1 MCIVMASLFAVL
13 DSDGLMPKSNKTKD
27 VLHNRRGRHVK
38 AKSMGELQL
47 KELASE
53 DPGLPL
59 STKAAILF
67 SSCKNHNKSGSADN
81 LLGSSGTTDD
91 IRTRCLE
98 LSQSTSLEQLAVYDQ
113 NVRKLSF
120 QVKKFFPGSDELFL
134 CFKGHQRM

>member
-1 MCIVMASLFAVL
+1 VNDILFT
-13 DSDGLMPKSNKTKD
+13 DSNGVDFWFNHRDGSVAKLNKAKD
-27 VLHNRRGRHVK
+27 ALHNRRGRHVK
-38 AKSMGELQL
+38 AKSLGELQL

-67 SSCKNHNKSGSADN
+67 SSCKSHNKTGSADN
-81 LLGSSGTTDD
+81 LLGTTDD

-113 NVRKLSF
+113 NSRKLSF
-120 QVKKFFPGSDELFL
+120 QVDKFYSFR
-134 CFKGHQRM
+134 KM

>member
-1 MCIVMASLFAVL
+1 MALRFAVL
-13 DSDGLMPKSNKTKD
+13 YSDGSMTKSNKTKD
-27 VLHNRRGRHVK
+27 ALNNRRGRHVK

-47 KELASE
+47 KELASEE

-98 LSQSTSLEQLAVYDQ
+98 LSQSASLEQLAVYDQ

-120 QVKKFFPGSDELFL
+120 QVRKKFSSS
-134 CFKGHQRM
+134 